1 MQWVKRTRK
10 VGGLPRLAMLVL
22 CWRCAAAI
30 QLPAALASAC
40 SRVPATSFQAPQRCG
55 RAVSPRAA
63 GTGMHGRKWASGAG
77 AWPHEHAQHWLPGSR
92 PLSMR
97 PFSIL
102 MHRGKERG
110 AWAATF
116 AGANGDANPV
126 RACWVRCV
134 EGEPHLSLAIEVGGK
149 LSVLHRMQEDPVQ
162 TTLDRL
168 RKLVQERTKK
178 RGEGARAGA
187 KQKKE
192 KKPKGKGKGRQRQAE
207 AAAASEAAAG
217 EAAAEAAAEA
227 AQVVAAG
234 AWQGDAP
241 DGDEVP
247 DADAPI
253 WVADPGGKAV
263 SEESLN
269 RDVLTNGHVL
279 HLGGHAYEIR
289 CNHPSVKSILVRQR
303 PVAGFAIVPE
313 YSCEFHS
320 SVNLTWWRLEG
331 GASEGEDDVSRV
343 CVGHGISYTPTHAD
357 VGKLLAVDIVPT
369 RAAEEG
375 EGEGDTRTH
384 THTQIVYGRPE
395 GVVLEYSVAAPPDL
409 SVHAQ
414 RLSLRPGSTRMEK
427 AAGGAGGV
435 GGWPLR
441 VVSYNI
447 LADAYASTKFAREQL
462 YAYCPAEATLCVLSQ
477 RCVYCPN
484 FMCTAPQLYAYC
496 PAEAHRCSQV
506 FSFMTVSSIYARALT
521 FEIYFFARRWVLT
534 TESSLL
540 RGRCVATKQ
549 MCCACRRCRVMCFK
563 DTSSLC

>member
-192 KKPKGKGKGRQRQAE
+192 KKPKGKGKGRLRQAE
-207 AAAASEAAAG
+207 AAAASEAAAAA
-217 EAAAEAAAEA
+217 AAAEAAAEA
-227 AQVVAAG
+227 AQVAAG
-234 AWQGDAP
+234 AGQGDAP

-247 DADAPI
+247 DVDAPV
-253 WVADPGGKAV
+253 WVADSGGEAV

-289 CNHPSVKSILVRQR
+289 CNQPSVKSILVRQR

-320 SVNLTWWRLEG
+320 SVEFTWWRLEG

-462 YAYCPAEATLCVLSQ
+462 YAYCPAEA
-477 RCVYCPN
+477 
-484 FMCTAPQLYAYC
+484 
-496 PAEAHRCSQV
+496 HRFSKV
-506 FSFMTVSSIYARALT
+506 FSLITVSSIYARALT
-521 FEIYFFARRWVLT
+521 FENFFFCCCARRWVLT
-534 TESSLL
+534 TDSSWL
-540 RGRCVATKQ
+540 RGSSWDTEE
-549 MCCACRRCRVMCFK
+549 MCCACRRCHGMCFK
-563 DTSSLC
+563 DTWSLC